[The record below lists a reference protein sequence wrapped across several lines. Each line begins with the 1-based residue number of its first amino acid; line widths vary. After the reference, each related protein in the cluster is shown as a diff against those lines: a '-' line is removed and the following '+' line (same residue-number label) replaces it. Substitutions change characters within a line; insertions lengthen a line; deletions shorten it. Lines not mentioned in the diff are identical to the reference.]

1 MTTLLIL
8 VACGQLAT
16 VVAIAWLAVRLTRFE
31 TVVSLRLPVPVPAA
45 PRARPPGP
53 AMTAQACPHPVQ
65 QRVDASVLGR
75 EQFLCLACDATVPKV
90 KE

>member
-31 TVVSLRLPVPVPAA
+31 TVVSLPSRYRWRRVPGRL
-45 PRARPPGP
+45 GP

-75 EQFLCLACDATVPKV
+75 EQFLCLACDTTVPKV